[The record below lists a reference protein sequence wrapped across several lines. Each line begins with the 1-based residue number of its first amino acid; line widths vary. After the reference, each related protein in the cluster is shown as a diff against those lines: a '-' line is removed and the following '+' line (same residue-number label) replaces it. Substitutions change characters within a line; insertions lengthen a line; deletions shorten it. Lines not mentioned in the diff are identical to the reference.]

1 MDAVSERLS
10 LSEGKLVAQEFQQM
24 SIGRFYG
31 GVAALIWAPE
41 DNRYLLLK
49 RSDDKDFAAGVWE
62 CVTGRVDQGEGFEDA
77 VRREVRE
84 ELGTEIDIELII
96 GTTHFYRGA
105 VNPDSE
111 LIGVVY
117 GCTIPD
123 ADAHAVNISSEHSEY
138 RWVTADEAVALLT
151 ASDSSTLWIR
161 RLIARAETIKNLIS
175 PELADHLRS
184 SGFELG

>member
-1 MDAVSERLS
+1 MDTVSERPS
-10 LSEGKLVAQEFQQM
+10 LAKGELFAQEFQQM

-84 ELGTEIDIELII
+84 ELGTEINIEFII

-105 VNPDSE
+105 VDPNNE

-117 GCTIPD
+117 GGTIPD
-123 ADAHAVNISSEHSEY
+123 ADGVSISSEHSEY
-138 RWVTADEAVALLT
+138 RWVTADEAAALLT
-151 ASDSSTLWIR
+151 ASDTSTLWIR
-161 RLIARAETIKNLIS
+161 ALITRAETIKNLIS
-175 PELADHLRS
+175 SALADHLRS

>member
-1 MDAVSERLS
+1 
-10 LSEGKLVAQEFQQM
+10 M

-31 GVAALIWAPE
+31 GIAALIWEPKG
-41 DNRYLLLK
+41 NRYLLLK

-84 ELGTEIDIELII
+84 ELGAEIDIEFII

-105 VNPDSE
+105 VDPRNE

-123 ADAHAVNISSEHSEY
+123 ADAVSISSEHSEY
-138 RWVTADEAVALLT
+138 RWVTADEAAAMLT
-151 ASDSSTLWIR
+151 TPDGSTLWIR
-161 RLIARAETIKNLIS
+161 RLIARAEAIRNLIS
-175 PELADHLRS
+175 PALADYLRN